1 MATELF
7 VRVKND
13 TDHAIDVTFEVRPME
28 YAINNRWDSINRHV
42 PNIIT
47 KRLYADEWTA
57 IDEYSGVDTMIGTG
71 RTEQEAVDDL
81 IEKMCR

>member
-1 MATELF
+1 
-7 VRVKND
+7 
-13 TDHAIDVTFEVRPME
+13 ME
-28 YAINNRWDSINRHV
+28 YALNNRWDSINRNI

-47 KRLYADEWTA
+47 KRLYSDEWTA
-57 IDEYSGVDTMIGTG
+57 IDEYSGVDTMIGIG